1 MSIWRLLFGIAGI
14 LAVVCRAGGAANERG
29 AVVPWVT
36 YEAEQ
41 ATTNGSVVGPDYT
54 GHTAAREASGRQC
67 VCLAGIGQYVEFTA
81 KSDAQGLVVRYCIP
95 DSPDGSGVSATLSLY
110 INGKFHS
117 KLPMTSKFAYLYG
130 NYPFNNQPSSGT
142 PRHFWDEV
150 RIMPGA
156 VHCRDVIRLQK
167 DAQDTAT
174 QYLIDFVDL
183 ETVPPA
189 LEQPANS
196 VSVTDFGANPVNESD
211 ARGSDARPAFQAAI
225 VAAKE
230 QHKIIWIPR
239 GQFVMKGPIE
249 VSDVAIQGAGMWYST
264 LVGVDDYT
272 PDNRVA
278 IYGSGSNVTLAD
290 FAIVGKLNYR
300 NDSEANDGIGGSFGT
315 GSSIRNIWVEH
326 TKTGAWLVNSDGLVV
341 EGCRFRDTI
350 ADGINLCV
358 GMSNT
363 TVHDCTARGTGDDCF
378 AIWPASY
385 AKSTYEAG
393 HNRIVNCTAQLPS
406 LAQGFSIYGGDS
418 NSVENCQAIDIPYGA
433 GILASTMFP
442 TEFGFRGVTNYR
454 GIDITCCGDRDGAIA
469 VMTNL
474 LELVGVHFEDINVF
488 DSPTDGIK
496 FQSIAGRLLG
506 DATFNRVRIVNPGV
520 AGEGS
525 GIVAARGAVGLATIT
540 NVTVLNP
547 KTSSYKNDAPGFNL
561 VRGAGNEGV
570 EDNRASDADYSAGRR
585 APWGRDLTG
594 PARRRVAVR

>member
-1 MSIWRLLFGIAGI
+1 MRICLLLFGTAAF
-14 LAVVCRAGGAANERG
+14 LAVVHPAGAAADERG

-36 YEAEQ
+36 YEAEKT
-41 ATTNGSVVGPDYT
+41 TTNGTVVGPDYA
-54 GHTAAREASGRQC
+54 GHAAAREASGRQC
-67 VCLAGIGQYVEFTA
+67 VRLAGAGEFMEFTA
-81 KSDAQGLVVRYCIP
+81 KADAQGLVVRYCIP
-95 DSPDGSGVSATLSLY
+95 DSSDGNGVNATLSLY
-110 INGKFHS
+110 IDGKFHG

-130 NYPFNNQPSSGT
+130 NYPFNNHPSSGT
-142 PRHFWDEV
+142 PRHFWDEL
-150 RIMPGA
+150 RIMPGV
-156 VHCRDVIRLQK
+156 VHRGDVIRLQK

-183 ETVPPA
+183 ETVPAP
-189 LEQPANS
+189 LKQPANS
-196 VSVTDFGANPVNESD
+196 VSVTDFGATPGN
-211 ARGSDARPAFQAAI
+211 GSDARPAFQAAI

-230 QHKIIWIPR
+230 QHKIVWIPC

-249 VSDVAIQGAGMWYST
+249 VSDVVIQGAGMWYST

-278 IYGSGSNVTLAD
+278 IDGGGSNVTLAD
-290 FAIVGKLNYR
+290 FAILGKLNYR

-326 TKTGAWLVNSDGLVV
+326 TKTGAWLVNSDGLVI

-350 ADGINLCV
+350 ADGVNLCV
-358 GMSNT
+358 GMRNT
-363 TVHDCTARGTGDDCF
+363 SVRNCTVRGTGDDCF

-406 LAQGFSIYGGDS
+406 LAQGFSIYGGDG
-418 NSVENCQAIDIPYGA
+418 NSIENCQAIDIPYGA

-442 TEFGFRGVTNYR
+442 TEFGFRGMTNYR
-454 GIDITCCGDRDGAIA
+454 RIDITRSGDRDGAVA

-474 LELVGVHFEDINVF
+474 LDLVGVHFEDINVF

-496 FQSIAGRLLG
+496 FQSVQGRPLG
-506 DATFNRVRIVNPGV
+506 DATFNQIRIINPGV
-520 AGEGS
+520 AGAGS
-525 GIVAARGAVGLATIT
+525 GIVAVRGAVGLATIT
-540 NVTVLNP
+540 NVMVLNP
-547 KTSSYKNDAPGFNL
+547 KTSSYKNDAPSFNL

-570 EDNRASDADYSAGRR
+570 EDNRASDADYSAGRC
-585 APWGRDLTG
+585 ASVG
-594 PARRRVAVR
+594 P

>member
-1 MSIWRLLFGIAGI
+1 MSIWRLLFGIAAI
-14 LAVVCRAGGAANERG
+14 LTVVCRAGAAADERG

-41 ATTNGSVVGPDYT
+41 ATTNGTVVGPDYT
-54 GHTAAREASGRQC
+54 GHSAAREASGRQC
-67 VCLAGIGQYVEFTA
+67 VRLAEVGQFMEFTA
-81 KSDAQGLVVRYCIP
+81 KADAQGLIVRYCIP
-95 DSPDGSGVSATLSLY
+95 DSPDGRGISATLSLY
-110 INGKFHS
+110 INGKFQS

-142 PRHFWDEV
+142 PRHFWDEL

-156 VHCRDVIRLQK
+156 IHGGDVIRLQK
-167 DAQDTAT
+167 DVQDTAA

-183 ETVPPA
+183 ETVPAP

-196 VSVTDFGANPVNESD
+196 VSVTDFGATPDNK
-211 ARGSDARPAFQAAI
+211 SDARPAFQAAI
-225 VAAKE
+225 AAAKE
-230 QHKIIWIPR
+230 QHKIVWIPS
-239 GQFVMKGPIE
+239 GQFVIKGPIE

-272 PDNRVA
+272 PNNRVA
-278 IYGSGSNVTLAD
+278 IDGSGSNVTLAD
-290 FAIVGKLNYR
+290 FAILGKLNDR

-326 TKTGAWLVNSDGLVV
+326 TKTGAWLVNSNGLVV

-358 GMSNT
+358 GMRNT
-363 TVHDCTARGTGDDCF
+363 TVLNCTARGTGDDCF

-385 AKSTYEAG
+385 AKSTYQAG

-406 LAQGFSIYGGDS
+406 LAQGFSIYGGDG

-442 TEFGFRGVTNYR
+442 TEFGFRGITNYR
-454 GIDITCCGDRDGAIA
+454 RIDITRSGDRDGAIA

-474 LELVGVHFEDINVF
+474 LDLMGVHFEDINVF

-496 FQSIAGRLLG
+496 FQSIHGRVLS

-520 AGEGS
+520 AGAGC
-525 GIVAARGAVGLATIT
+525 GIVAARGAVGSATIT
-540 NVTVLNP
+540 NLTVVDP
-547 KTSSYKNDAPGFNL
+547 KTNSFKNDAPGFNL
-561 VRGAGNEGV
+561 VRGPGNEGV
-570 EDNRASDADYSAGRR
+570 EDNRALDADYAAGRR
-585 APWGRDLTG
+585 ASVG
-594 PARRRVAVR
+594 P